1 MYWEEIDT
9 TIWDEII
16 STDEDPYET
25 GDGHEE

>member
-1 MYWEEIDT
+1 MYWEEFDT